1 MKPSFVSLLP
11 TLGVTLGLLGLLGPG
26 CGGGNQPVPLDASPA
41 CLEAVNHSDLTWIQ
55 ANVFTPKC
63 TFSACHNGD
72 IRNSREDLRDGMTV
86 ATTVNVASHV
96 FPQYMLVVPGDPAN
110 SYMMSILRGGPMMI
124 DPNVGTMPKDNP
136 ALCSQRID
144 AVERW
149 IMAGAL
155 TN

>member
-1 MKPSFVSLLP
+1 
-11 TLGVTLGLLGLLGPG
+11 
-26 CGGGNQPVPLDASPA
+26 
-41 CLEAVNHSDLTWIQ
+41 
-55 ANVFTPKC
+55 
-63 TFSACHNGD
+63 
-72 IRNSREDLRDGMTV
+72 
-86 ATTVNVASHV
+86 
-96 FPQYMLVVPGDPAN
+96 
-110 SYMMSILRGGPMMI
+110 MI